1 MVGTDDYLDYQ
12 RRQQLDE
19 LVVQSELRIIEAE
32 HRIEDH
38 LKLWPLVA
46 ADCFKRR
53 VHLELERNL
62 LEGLRLLHTWRAML
76 LHELRGAN
84 VPRQSAFS
92 ASRPQSG
99 SQAHLAAVIA
109 WLDELPTTRVSEVIA
124 GQRDRANRE
133 LWQAQKRQLWEQVR

>member
-1 MVGTDDYLDYQ
+1 MVGDDAYSDCQ
-12 RRQQLDE
+12 WRQQLDE

-46 ADCFKRR
+46 ADCFERR
-53 VHLELERNL
+53 VHLDLERNL
-62 LEGLRLLHTWRAML
+62 LEGLKLLHTWRAML
-76 LHELRGAN
+76 LHELRGKK
-84 VPRQSAFS
+84 VPRSTALS
-92 ASRPQSG
+92 TPRSQSG

-124 GQRDRANRE
+124 GQRNRANQE
-133 LWQAQKRQLWEQVR
+133 LWQIQKQQLWGRVS